1 MADKNNFTPETFVK
15 EYSPIAQRIGEQI
28 DVDPAILLAKFGLET
43 GWGKSV
49 IPNSYNL
56 GNIKDFSGSGVMA
69 TDNQT
74 KKREKYMQFQDPEVF
89 ADYYAD
95 FMKRL
100 YPKAIGSGSDIDKFT
115 TGLGEGVKGSY
126 ADNPDQYAQRIN
138 NAYGLVMPLMS
149 TKTENAAPSAIEEKN
164 PFDTGETEAER
175 IIKEPPSPK
184 GNGVQ
189 TYHESDIEDAS
200 LIGGTAGAI
209 KGAAEKLLVTPRKPI
224 HPNLEAAQERFN
236 LAKDKL
242 LEAHNNSKY
251 VSVEQLEKQFAARKD
266 ALAQAAEELKIA
278 EAEAKA
284 LNKVPT
290 VGSLSINL
298 EEGAPGRASGPKVV
312 GDSGAKNW
320 LKQAAG
326 QYHQVPEEI
335 QNRATDMTKSSETGA
350 KKLIEQDLKNLEKIK
365 QVGGSDFK
373 LTEAKPGQLMVP
385 SNIANERNAAFER
398 ELAEKQ
404 ARDAAQSRQLA
415 QAQEQQRLA
424 AEARAKNARA
434 AHKTAGNAVG
444 TVADALKQSRA
455 DEKAIASA
463 QSNVNVA
470 QKATERVASKEPSFM
485 QQVGYKAA
493 KSPVIANTLGGIGT
507 GLSIEEAIHRYNTG
521 DTSGAVLATI
531 EAALGAMS
539 MTPPVGPVGMA
550 VKGIGT
556 VGGLG
561 MIPVSIAHDYIRKRG
576 PWAEEGQE

>member
-1 MADKNNFTPETFVK
+1 MADKNNFTPENFVK
-15 EYSPIAQRIGEQI
+15 EYSPIAERIGEQI

-43 GWGKSV
+43 SWGKSV
-49 IPNSYNL
+49 VPKSYNL
-56 GNIKDFSGSGVMA
+56 GNIKDFSGSGITAV
-69 TDNQT
+69 DNET
-74 KKREKYMQFQDPEVF
+74 KKPDKYVQFEDPEVF
-89 ADYYAD
+89 ADYYVD
-95 FMKRL
+95 LIKRL
-100 YPKAIGSGSDIDKFT
+100 YPNAIGSKSDMNKFAL
-115 TGLGEGVKGSY
+115 GLVGPKGSY
-126 ADNPDQYAQRIN
+126 NENPKKYAETLN
-138 NAYGLVMPLMS
+138 KVYGTVLPFMP
-149 TKTENAAPSAIEEKN
+149 TKIEDAAPSETNEKN

-175 IIKEPPSPK
+175 IKKEPPPSK

-209 KGAAEKLLVTPRKPI
+209 KGAAEKGLITPKKPV
-224 HPNLEAAQERFN
+224 HPNLEAAQERFK
-236 LAKDKL
+236 LEKDKL
-242 LEAHNNSKY
+242 FEAQKNSKY
-251 VSVEQLEKQFAARKD
+251 ASVEELEKQFSARKD
-266 ALAQAAEELKIA
+266 ALSQAAEELKIA

-284 LNKVPT
+284 LNKVPKA
-290 VGSLSINL
+290 GSLSINL

-320 LKQAAG
+320 IKQAAG

-335 QNRATDMTKSSETGA
+335 QNRATDMTKTSETGA
-350 KKLIEQDLKNLEKIK
+350 KKLIEQDLKNLKKIE
-365 QVGGSDFK
+365 QIGGGNMQ

-385 SNIANERNAAFER
+385 SDIANERNAAFER

-404 ARDAAQSRQLA
+404 AKDAAQSRQLA

-444 TVADALKQSRA
+444 TVADALKRSRA
-455 DEKAIASA
+455 DEKTVTDL
-463 QSNVNVA
+463 QSNVNVF
-470 QKATERVASKEPSFM
+470 QKSADRLAAKEPSFM
-485 QQVGYKAA
+485 QQIGYKAA
-493 KSPVIANTLGGIGT
+493 KSPIIANTLGGLGT

-539 MTPPVGPVGMA
+539 MTPPIGPAAMA

-561 MIPVSIAHDYIRKRG
+561 MIPISIAHDYFRKRG
-576 PWAEEGQE
+576 AWAGEGQE